1 MQILRTKD
9 ECFASLPGYNFEPRY
24 MDVGSGE
31 TRARMH
37 YVEAGAG
44 ERIVLLLHG
53 QPSWS
58 YLYRNVIRHLL
69 DANANLR
76 ILAPDLIGFGR
87 SDKPAST
94 SDYTYA
100 RHMQWLTDFVDG
112 LGLQNITMYVQDWGG
127 LLGLRLAGQRPDLFA
142 GIVAANTGLPTGHQ
156 TMPQVWHDFKRFCTD
171 AKRLP
176 VGRMIAQG
184 CARPMADDVKRAYAS
199 PYPDDSYCAGV
210 RAFPGLIP
218 LTPEDPEGRINYA
231 AVKSLRKFERPFLT
245 AFSDSDP
252 ITRGGDLILQRLV
265 AGAKSQKHVTVTQAG
280 HFLQEDAP
288 DQVSRSI
295 LQILIAN

>member
-1 MQILRTKD
+1 MHLLRTPD
-9 ECFASLPGYNFEPRY
+9 AAFQNLPGYDFPPRY
-24 MDVGSGE
+24 IDVGSGE
-31 TRARMH
+31 ARARMH
-37 YVEAGAG
+37 YVEAGSG
-44 ERIVLLLHG
+44 SKIVLLLHG

-69 DANANLR
+69 SANADLR
-76 ILAPDLIGFGR
+76 IFAPDLIGFGR
-87 SDKPAST
+87 SDKPSAIA
-94 SDYTYA
+94 DYSYA
-100 RHMQWLTDFVDG
+100 RHMQWLTDFVNG
-112 LGLQNITMYVQDWGG
+112 LALSNITMYVQDWGG
-127 LLGLRLAGQRPDLFA
+127 LLGLRLAGQKPDLFA

-184 CARPMADDVKRAYAS
+184 CVRPMPDDVKKAYAS

-218 LTPEDPEGRINYA
+218 LTPDDPEGRINYEA
-231 AVKSLRKFERPFLT
+231 LKTLRKFSRPFIT

-252 ITRGGDLILQRLV
+252 ITRGGDTILQRMIS
-265 AGAKSQKHVTVTQAG
+265 GATGQPHMTVTEAG

-288 DQVSRSI
+288 DQVAESMLRA
-295 LQILIAN
+295 LRPG